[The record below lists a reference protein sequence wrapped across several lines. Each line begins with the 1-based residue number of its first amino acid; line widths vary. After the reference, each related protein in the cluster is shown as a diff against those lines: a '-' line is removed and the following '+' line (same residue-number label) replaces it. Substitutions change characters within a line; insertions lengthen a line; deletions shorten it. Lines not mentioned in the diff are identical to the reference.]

1 MARFEIGGRGRER
14 EMAGRVVGVRGV
26 GGWRGLGGGRVGISI
41 GKGIEEWVYACRAS
55 VYVGVC
61 GGYFISWSDSEV
73 ETAARFFRSG
83 FKVMQ
88 ITSEVSI

>member
-26 GGWRGLGGGRVGISI
+26 GGGGSWHLDR
-41 GKGIEEWVYACRAS
+41 KGIEEWVYACRAS
-55 VYVGVC
+55 ERVGVC

-73 ETAARFFRSG
+73 ETTARFFTSG

-88 ITSEVSI
+88 ITSEVLI

>member
-1 MARFEIGGRGRER
+1 MS
-14 EMAGRVVGVRGV
+14 GRVVGVRGV
-26 GGWRGLGGGRVGISI
+26 WGVEGAGGRESWHLD